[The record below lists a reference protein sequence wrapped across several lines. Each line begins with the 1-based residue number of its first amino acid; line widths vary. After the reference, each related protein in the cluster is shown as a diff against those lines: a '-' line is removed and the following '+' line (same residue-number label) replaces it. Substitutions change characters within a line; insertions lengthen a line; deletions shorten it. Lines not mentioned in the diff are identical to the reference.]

1 MGYAIIPHINR
12 KDKMYTRTQTDNKII
27 ESQVDTLQ
35 RFNSLLKLLN
45 TMQDNMGI
53 MAKRIVELEKKVGK
67 TNE

>member
-1 MGYAIIPHINR
+1 
-12 KDKMYTRTQTDNKII
+12 MYTRTQTDNKII